1 MGLAEIE
8 KRIIEES
15 EAEARK
21 IKSRAAEE
29 ASRIEEEARAQAG
42 EVHEKVLREARQKA
56 AEEKTA
62 ILVPARLAAKAKLLQ
77 EKRNLLDEVFAGTAP
92 EVRDKKEIEVA
103 KLLYG

>member
-8 KRIIEES
+8 KKIIEES

-29 ASRIEEEARAQAG
+29 ASKIEEQAKAQAV

-77 EKRNLLDEVFAGTAP
+77 EKRNILDEVFAGTAP
-92 EVRDKKEIEVA
+92 EAREKKEIEVA
-103 KLLYG
+103 KSLYG